1 MDSAS
6 PDLRNFR
13 FETGADGVALLTW
26 DMPGRS
32 MNVITAD
39 VMDELR
45 AVIDKVAGDA
55 AIKGCVIVS
64 GKDTFSGGADLAML
78 QGMSARFADSVKRE
92 GEAKAMAAFLEDSS
106 SLSALYRR
114 LETCGK
120 PFAIAIHGVCL
131 GGAFELALACHYRV
145 VSDDSATR
153 VGLPEVKVGLF
164 PGAGGTQRVARL
176 MNTGDALQMLF
187 KGDQIRAQQART
199 MNLVHEIAP
208 RGEIV
213 ARARAWIVNGGK
225 ALAPWDQK
233 DFRLPSGRVYSPAG
247 MMVWPAA
254 NAIYR
259 RETQDNYPAVKAIF
273 QSVFDG
279 LQLPFDLGLRVESR
293 QFAKILRSPQARAM
307 IRTLFV
313 STGELNKGARR
324 PAAPPSAPRRVGIVG
339 AGFMGASI
347 AYVSGLAGLDVVL
360 LDRTMELAEEGKQ
373 VCHKLMSQQVM
384 RARATTADR
393 DALLAR
399 IEAADDY
406 ARLSDCDL
414 VIEAVFEDRR
424 VKADVIAKASAAMKP
439 GAVLA
444 TNTSTLPITS
454 LAQGARAAEDFVGIH
469 FFSPVER
476 MPLVEIIGGKATGPR
491 AIAVAFDF
499 VRALKKTPIL
509 VNDSRGFFANRCVLA
524 YIREGHLMLREG
536 VPPAMIEN
544 LARQAGM
551 PVGPLALNDEVA
563 LDLAWRILE
572 ATKADLGEAAVD
584 PDQAAILNA
593 LVNEHGRLGRKNRK
607 GFYEYPEKG
616 DKRLWAGLSD
626 LQSRRIGADDVD
638 RGEIKRRFLTAQAL
652 EAARTMEEG
661 VVTDPREA
669 DVGSIL
675 GFGFAP
681 FTGGVLSY
689 IDGMGAA
696 AFVAQCEALARTF
709 GDRFAPGAQL
719 REMAE
724 RGETF
729 YGRFLSRDA
738 AA

>member
-1 MDSAS
+1 M
-6 PDLRNFR
+6 
-13 FETGADGVALLTW
+13 
-26 DMPGRS
+26 
-32 MNVITAD
+32 
-39 VMDELR
+39 
-45 AVIDKVAGDA
+45 
-55 AIKGCVIVS
+55 
-64 GKDTFSGGADLAML
+64 
-78 QGMSARFADSVKRE
+78 
-92 GEAKAMAAFLEDSS
+92 
-106 SLSALYRR
+106 SALYRR

-145 VSDDSATR
+145 VSDHPSTR

-187 KGDQIRAQQART
+187 KGDQIRAQQAKT

-208 RGEIV
+208 RTEIV
-213 ARARAWIVNGGK
+213 ERARAWIRNGGK
-225 ALAPWDQK
+225 PLAPWDQK

-259 RETQDNYPAVKAIF
+259 RETQDNYPAVKAIL

-279 LQLPFDLGLRVESR
+279 LQLPFDLALRVESR
-293 QFAKILRSPQARAM
+293 RFAKILRSAQARAM

-324 PAAPPSAPRRVGIVG
+324 PAAPPSAPRRVGVIG

-347 AYVSGLAGLDVVL
+347 AYVSALAGMEVVL
-360 LDRTMELAEEGKQ
+360 LDRTLELAEQGRQ
-373 VCHKLMSQQVM
+373 VCHKLMSQMVM

-393 DALLAR
+393 DALLSR

-439 GAVLA
+439 GAILA
-444 TNTSTLPITS
+444 SNTSTLPITS
-454 LAQGARAAEDFVGIH
+454 LAQSARTPEDFVGVH

-476 MPLVEIIGGKATGPR
+476 MTLVEVIRGKATGSR
-491 AIAVAFDF
+491 ALAVAFDF

-584 PDQAAILNA
+584 PAQETILNA
-593 LVNEHGRLGRKNRK
+593 LVNEHGRLGRKNGK

-616 DKRLWAGLSD
+616 DKRLWVGLSS
-626 LQSRRIGADDVD
+626 LQARRIDAGDVD
-638 RGEIKRRFLTAQAL
+638 QTEIKRRFLIAQAL

-661 VVTDPREA
+661 VLEDPREA

-689 IDGMGAA
+689 IDLMGAG
-696 AFVAQCEALARTF
+696 AFVAHCDELARKF

-719 REMAE
+719 RDMSEK
-724 RGETF
+724 GETF
-729 YGRFLSRDA
+729 YERFHARDA
-738 AA
+738 PA

>member
-1 MDSAS
+1 MESAG

-26 DMPGRS
+26 DMDGRS

-64 GKDTFSGGADLAML
+64 GKDSFSGGADLAML
-78 QGMSARFADSVKRE
+78 QAMGARFAQSVKRE
-92 GEAKAMAAFLEDSS
+92 GQAAALAAFMEESR

-259 RETQDNYPAVKAIF
+259 RETQDNYPAVKAIM

-279 LQLPFDLGLRVESR
+279 LQLPFDLGLRVEAR
-293 QFAKILRSPQARAM
+293 QFAKILRSPQASAM

-324 PAAPPSAPRRVGIVG
+324 PKEPPLAPRRIGIIG

-347 AYVSGLAGLDVVL
+347 AYVAALAGLDVVL
-360 LDRTMELAEEGKQ
+360 LDRTLELAEKGKQ

-384 RARATTADR
+384 RARATVADR

-399 IEAADDY
+399 IEAAGDY
-406 ARLSDCDL
+406 ARLSECDL

-424 VKADVIAKASAAMKP
+424 VKADAIARAAAAMKP
-439 GAVLA
+439 GAILA
-444 TNTSTLPITS
+444 SNTSTLPITS
-454 LAQGARAAEDFVGIH
+454 LAQASPTPVDFVGIH

-476 MPLVEIIGGKATGPR
+476 MPLVEIIRGEQTGPR
-491 AIAVAFDF
+491 ALAVAFDF
-499 VRALKKTPIL
+499 ARALKKTPIL

-551 PVGPLALNDEVA
+551 PVGPLALNDEVG

-584 PDQAAILNA
+584 PVQEAIIGA
-593 LVNEHGRLGRKNRK
+593 LVNEHGRLGRKNGK
-607 GFYEYPEKG
+607 GFYDYPEKG
-616 DKRLWAGLSD
+616 EKRLWAGLSA
-626 LQSRRIGADDVD
+626 LQARRIDPDEVD
-638 RGEIKRRFLTAQAL
+638 QAEIKRRFLSAQAL
-652 EAARTMEEG
+652 EAARVMEEG
-661 VVTDPREA
+661 VLSDPREA

-675 GFGFAP
+675 GFGFSP

-689 IDGMGAA
+689 IDGMGAD
-696 AFVAQCEALARTF
+696 AFVAQCDALARKVGPHFTP
-709 GDRFAPGAQL
+709 GDLLLQMAQ
-719 REMAE
+719 
-724 RGETF
+724 RGESF
-729 YGRFLSRDA
+729 YERFSARA